1 MPAARGGRDMK
12 SIAFVGLG
20 NMGLPM
26 AANLVKAG
34 YRVHAADV
42 RREAVEV
49 AVGQGALGAGS
60 AAEATAR
67 ADVVITM
74 VPNSPEVEIAYL
86 GPQGVLEGAR
96 RGQIAIDMST
106 IDPATTRRVGAR
118 LEAAGVHMLDAP
130 VSGGVPGAVAGTLTI
145 MVGGAPAV
153 VAEARPILGA
163 MGKNVVHVG
172 PLGSGEV
179 AKICNNLLAGVS
191 MIAAAEAF
199 TIGIR
204 AGVDPKILHDV
215 IRTSSGNCWAIEHN
229 CPVPGLVPKSA
240 SNRDFAAGFMTDLMA
255 KDLSLAR
262 AAARDLGVP
271 CFTGAL
277 AHDLYVLASRHG
289 LGRKDF
295 SAVIQ
300 LLTASEGERSA

>member
-1 MPAARGGRDMK
+1 MK

-34 YRVHAADV
+34 HRVHAADV
-42 RREAVEV
+42 RREAVEA
-49 AVGQGALGAGS
+49 AVGQGALAAES
-60 AAEATAR
+60 AAEAAGR
-67 ADVVITM
+67 AEVVITM
-74 VPNSPEVEIAYL
+74 VPNSPEVEVAYL
-86 GPQGVLEGAR
+86 GPRGVLEGAR
-96 RGQIAIDMST
+96 PGQIAIDMST
-106 IDPATTRRVGAR
+106 IDPATTRKVGAR
-118 LEAAGVHMLDAP
+118 LEAAGIRMLDAP

-145 MVGGAPAV
+145 MVGGDPAV
-153 VAEARPILGA
+153 VSQVRSILGV

-199 TIGIR
+199 TIGTR
-204 AGVDPKILHDV
+204 AGVDPKILHEV
-215 IRTSSGNCWAIEHN
+215 IRTSSGNCWALEHN

-262 AAARDLGVP
+262 AAARDVGVP

-277 AHDLYVLASRHG
+277 AHDLYMLASRHG

-295 SAVIQ
+295 SSIIQ
-300 LLTASEGERSA
+300 LLTAAEGEGSG

>member
-1 MPAARGGRDMK
+1 MK

-26 AANLVKAG
+26 VANLVKAG

-42 RREAVEV
+42 RREAVEAAV
-49 AVGQGALGAGS
+49 AQGAL
-60 AAEATAR
+60 AAESVAAASGR
-67 ADVVITM
+67 AEVVVTM
-74 VPNSPEVEIAYL
+74 VPNSPEVEVAYL
-86 GPQGVLEGAR
+86 GPGGVLEGAR
-96 RGQIAIDMST
+96 PGQIAIDMST
-106 IDPATTRRVGAR
+106 IDPATTRKVGAR
-118 LEAAGVHMLDAP
+118 LEAAGVRMLDAP

-145 MVGGAPAV
+145 MVGGDPAV
-153 VAEARPILGA
+153 VAEARPILGV

-199 TIGIR
+199 TIGTR

-240 SNRDFAAGFMTDLMA
+240 SNREFVAGFMTDLMA

-271 CFTGAL
+271 SFTAAL
-277 AHDLYVLASRHG
+277 AHDLYMLASRHG

-295 SAVIQ
+295 SSVIQ
-300 LLTASEGERSA
+300 LLTATEGGAGD

>member
-1 MPAARGGRDMK
+1 MK
-12 SIAFVGLG
+12 SIAFIGLG

-26 AANLVKAG
+26 VLNLLKAG
-34 YRVHAADV
+34 YRVHAADI
-42 RREAVEV
+42 RREAVEA
-49 AVGQGALGAGS
+49 AVGQGALSADS
-60 AAEATAR
+60 AAEATSR
-67 ADVVITM
+67 AEVVVTM
-74 VPNSPEVEIAYL
+74 VPNSPEVEAAYL
-86 GPQGVLEGAR
+86 GPKGVLEGAR
-96 RGQIAIDMST
+96 QGQIAIDMST

-118 LEAAGVHMLDAP
+118 LDTAGVRMLDAP
-130 VSGGVPGAVAGTLTI
+130 VSGGVPGAMAGTLTI
-145 MVGGAPAV
+145 MVGGDPAV
-153 VAEARPILGA
+153 VAQVRPILGT

-199 TIGIR
+199 TIGTR
-204 AGVDPKILHDV
+204 SGVDPKILHDV

-229 CPVPGLVPKSA
+229 CPVPGLVPKAA

-277 AHDLYVLASRHG
+277 AHDLYLLASRHG
-289 LGRKDF
+289 LGRQDF
-295 SAVIQ
+295 SSVIQ
-300 LLTASEGERSA
+300 LLTASEGGGPA

>member
-1 MPAARGGRDMK
+1 MK

-26 AANLVKAG
+26 VANLLKAG
-34 YRVHAADV
+34 YQVHAYDV
-42 RREAVEV
+42 RREAIEA
-49 AVGQGALGAGS
+49 AVGQGAMAASS
-60 AAEATAR
+60 AADATSHGEA
-67 ADVVITM
+67 VITM

-86 GPQGVLEGAR
+86 GPQGVLDGAR
-96 RGQIAIDMST
+96 SGQLAIDMST
-106 IDPATTRRVGAR
+106 IDPATTRKVGAR
-118 LEAAGVHMLDAP
+118 LEANGVRMLDAP

-145 MVGGAPAV
+145 MVGGDPAA
-153 VAEARPILGA
+153 VAEARPILSA

-172 PLGSGEV
+172 PLGAGEV

-204 AGVDPKILHDV
+204 AGVDPKILHEV
-215 IRTSSGNCWAIEHN
+215 IRTSSGNCWALEHN
-229 CPVPGLVPKSA
+229 CPVAGLAPKAA
-240 SNRDFAAGFMTDLMA
+240 SNRDFTAGFMTDLMA

-277 AHDLYVLASRHG
+277 AHDLYMLASRHG

-295 SAVIQ
+295 SSVIQ
-300 LLTASEGERSA
+300 LLTASEHGGPG

>member
-1 MPAARGGRDMK
+1 MK
-12 SIAFVGLG
+12 PIAFIGLG

-26 AANLVKAG
+26 VVNLIKAG
-34 YRVHAADV
+34 HRVHAADV
-42 RREAVEV
+42 RSEAVEAAV
-49 AVGQGALGAGS
+49 AQGAVAARS
-60 AAEATAR
+60 AADATRQAE
-67 ADVVITM
+67 VVVTM
-74 VPNSPEVEIAYL
+74 VPNSPEVEVAYL
-86 GPQGVLEGAR
+86 GAGGVLEGAR

-106 IDPATTRRVGAR
+106 IDPATTRKVGAR
-118 LEAAGVHMLDAP
+118 LDAAGIRMLDAP

-145 MVGGAPAV
+145 MVGGDPAV
-153 VAEARPILGA
+153 FAEARPILGL

-191 MIAAAEAF
+191 MVAAAEAF

-204 AGVDPKILHDV
+204 AGVDPKILHEV
-215 IRTSSGNCWAIEHN
+215 IRTSSGNCWALEHN

-240 SNRDFAAGFMTDLMA
+240 SNRDFAPGFMTDLMA
-255 KDLSLAR
+255 KDLSLAQ

-277 AHDLYVLASRHG
+277 AHDLYMLASRHG
-289 LGRKDF
+289 LGRRDF
-295 SAVIQ
+295 SSVIQ
-300 LLTASEGERSA
+300 LLTASEGGKAR

>member
-1 MPAARGGRDMK
+1 MT

-26 AANLVKAG
+26 VANLIKAG
-34 YRVHAADV
+34 HRVHAADV
-42 RREAVEV
+42 RREAVEAAV
-49 AVGQGALGAGS
+49 ARGAVGAES
-60 AAEATAR
+60 AAEATGR
-67 ADVVITM
+67 AEVVITM

-86 GPQGVLEGAR
+86 GPKGVLEGAR
-96 RGQIAIDMST
+96 ADQMAIDMST
-106 IDPATTRRVGAR
+106 IDPATTRKVGAR
-118 LEAAGVHMLDAP
+118 LEAAGVRMLDAP

-145 MVGGAPAV
+145 MVGGDPAV
-153 VAEARPILGA
+153 VARARPILGA
-163 MGKNVVHVG
+163 MGKNIVHVG

-199 TIGIR
+199 TIGTR

-277 AHDLYVLASRHG
+277 AHDLYMLASRHG
-289 LGRKDF
+289 LGGKDF
-295 SAVIQ
+295 SSVIQ
-300 LLTASEGERSA
+300 LLTASERPSSG

>member
-1 MPAARGGRDMK
+1 MK

-26 AANLVKAG
+26 VANLIKAG
-34 YRVHAADV
+34 HHVHAADV
-42 RREAVEV
+42 RREAVEAAV
-49 AVGQGALGAGS
+49 AQGALGADS
-60 AAEATAR
+60 AAEATSR
-67 ADVVITM
+67 AEVVITM

-96 RGQIAIDMST
+96 PGQIAIDMST
-106 IDPATTRRVGAR
+106 IDPATTRKVGAR
-118 LEAAGVHMLDAP
+118 LEAAGVRMLDAP

-145 MVGGAPAV
+145 MVGGDPAV
-153 VAEARPILGA
+153 VARARPILGA

-172 PLGSGEV
+172 PLGTGEV
-179 AKICNNLLAGVS
+179 VKICNNLLAGVS
-191 MIAAAEAF
+191 MVAAAEAF
-199 TIGIR
+199 TIGTR

-240 SNRDFAAGFMTDLMA
+240 SNRDFTAGFMTDLMA

-277 AHDLYVLASRHG
+277 AHDLYMLASRHG

-295 SAVIQ
+295 SSVIQ
-300 LLTASEGERSA
+300 LLTASEGGISE

>member
-1 MPAARGGRDMK
+1 MK
-12 SIAFVGLG
+12 PIAFIGLG

-26 AANLVKAG
+26 VANLIKAG
-34 YRVHAADV
+34 HRVHAADV
-42 RREAVEV
+42 RSEAVEAAV
-49 AVGQGALGAGS
+49 AQGAVAARS
-60 AAEATAR
+60 AADATRQAE
-67 ADVVITM
+67 VVVTM
-74 VPNSPEVEIAYL
+74 VPNSPEVEVAYL
-86 GPQGVLEGAR
+86 GAGGVLEGAR

-106 IDPATTRRVGAR
+106 IDPATTRKVGAR
-118 LEAAGVHMLDAP
+118 LDAAGVRMLDAP

-145 MVGGAPAV
+145 MVGGDPAV
-153 VAEARPILGA
+153 FAEALPILGL

-191 MIAAAEAF
+191 MVAAAEAF

-204 AGVDPKILHDV
+204 AGVDPKILHEV
-215 IRTSSGNCWAIEHN
+215 IRTSSGNCWALEHN

-240 SNRDFAAGFMTDLMA
+240 SNRDFAPGFMTDLMA

-262 AAARDLGVP
+262 AAARDLGVS

-277 AHDLYVLASRHG
+277 AHDLYMLASRHG
-289 LGRKDF
+289 LGRRDF
-295 SAVIQ
+295 SSVIR
-300 LLTASEGERSA
+300 LLTASEGGATR

>member
-1 MPAARGGRDMK
+1 MK
-12 SIAFVGLG
+12 AIAFIGLG

-26 AANLVKAG
+26 VANLVKGG

-42 RREAVEV
+42 RPEAVDA
-49 AVGQGALGAGS
+49 AVGQGA
-60 AAEATAR
+60 AAARTAADATRQAE
-67 ADVVITM
+67 VVVTM
-74 VPNSPEVEIAYL
+74 VPNSPEVEVAYL
-86 GPQGVLEGAR
+86 GPGGVLEGAR
-96 RGQIAIDMST
+96 RGQLAIDMST

-118 LEAAGVHMLDAP
+118 LEAAGVRMLDAP

-145 MVGGAPAV
+145 MVGGDPAAF
-153 VAEARPILGA
+153 AEARPILGV

-204 AGVDPKILHDV
+204 AGVDPKVLHEV
-215 IRTSSGNCWAIEHN
+215 IRTSSGGCWALEHN
-229 CPVPGLVPKSA
+229 CPVPGLVPKAA
-240 SNRDFAAGFMTDLMA
+240 SNRDFAPGFMTDLMA

-271 CFTGAL
+271 CFSGAL
-277 AHDLYVLASRHG
+277 AHDLYMLASRHG

-295 SAVIQ
+295 SSVIQ
-300 LLTASEGERSA
+300 LLTASEGGQSR

>member
-1 MPAARGGRDMK
+1 MK

-26 AANLVKAG
+26 VANLVKAG

-42 RREAVEV
+42 RREAVEA
-49 AVGQGALGAGS
+49 AVGQGAL
-60 AAEATAR
+60 AAESVAAATSR
-67 ADVVITM
+67 AEVVVTM
-74 VPNSPEVEIAYL
+74 VPNSPEVEVAYL
-86 GPQGVLEGAR
+86 GPGGVLEGAR
-96 RGQIAIDMST
+96 PGQIAIDMST
-106 IDPATTRRVGAR
+106 IDPATTRKVGAR
-118 LEAAGVHMLDAP
+118 LEAAGVRMLDAP

-145 MVGGAPAV
+145 MVGGDAATV
-153 VAEARPILGA
+153 TQMRPILGA

-199 TIGIR
+199 TIGTR

-277 AHDLYVLASRHG
+277 AHDLYMLASRHG

-295 SAVIQ
+295 SSVIQ
-300 LLTASEGERSA
+300 LLTASEGGGGG

>member
-1 MPAARGGRDMK
+1 MK
-12 SIAFVGLG
+12 AIAFVGVG

-26 AANLVKAG
+26 VANLIKAG
-34 YRVHAADV
+34 HRVHAADV
-42 RREAVEV
+42 RREAVEA
-49 AVGQGALGAGS
+49 AVSQGAQGAES
-60 AAEATAR
+60 AAEATRR
-67 ADVVITM
+67 AEVVITM
-74 VPNSPEVEIAYL
+74 VPNSPEVEVAYL
-86 GPQGVLEGAR
+86 GPKGVLDGAR
-96 RGQIAIDMST
+96 PGQIAIDMST
-106 IDPATTRRVGAR
+106 IDPATTRKVGAR
-118 LEAAGVHMLDAP
+118 LEAAGVRMLDAP

-145 MVGGAPAV
+145 MVGGDPGA
-153 VAEARPILGA
+153 VAEVRPVLAA

-199 TIGIR
+199 TIGTR
-204 AGVDPKILHDV
+204 AGVDPKILHEV
-215 IRTSSGNCWAIEHN
+215 IRTSSGNCWALEHN
-229 CPVPGLVPKSA
+229 CPVPGLVPKAA

-277 AHDLYVLASRHG
+277 AHDLYMLASRHG

-295 SAVIQ
+295 SSVIE
-300 LLTASEGERSA
+300 LLTGSEGRRSA

>member
-1 MPAARGGRDMK
+1 MK
-12 SIAFVGLG
+12 PIAFIGLG

-26 AANLVKAG
+26 VANLIKAG
-34 YRVHAADV
+34 HRVHAADV
-42 RREAVEV
+42 RSEAVEAAV
-49 AVGQGALGAGS
+49 AQGAVAARS
-60 AAEATAR
+60 AADATRQAEI
-67 ADVVITM
+67 VVTM

-86 GPQGVLEGAR
+86 GDGGVLEGAR

-106 IDPATTRRVGAR
+106 IDPATTRKVGAR
-118 LEAAGVHMLDAP
+118 LDAAGVRMLDAP

-145 MVGGAPAV
+145 MVGGDPAV
-153 VAEARPILGA
+153 FAEARAVLA
-163 MGKNVVHVG
+163 LMGKNVVHVG

-191 MIAAAEAF
+191 MVAAAEAF

-204 AGVDPKILHDV
+204 AGVDPKILHEV
-215 IRTSSGNCWAIEHN
+215 IRTSSGNCWALEHN

-240 SNRDFAAGFMTDLMA
+240 SNRDFAPGFMTDLMA

-277 AHDLYVLASRHG
+277 AHDLYMLASRHG
-289 LGRKDF
+289 LGRRDF
-295 SAVIQ
+295 SSVIQ
-300 LLTASEGERSA
+300 LLTASEGKETR